1 MNNINIES
9 GMISTRKG
17 IMPKKFE
24 AHQNVEAHQ
33 APDMFFHDIKIGGE
47 CSNIRAMLPSAEPTD
62 VLCKLLKVQSALD
75 MDMECF
81 DGNVLEY
88 LYFMALF
95 REVVESKIEDPR
107 CRLTRLIKYTV
118 GNTRDLI
125 EYCIQL
131 PSIEG
136 FTQAKY
142 LLEKIYGNPHRTL
155 ASYRKEVKHWPKIRF
170 GDSRGFRK
178 FHSFLLKC
186 RSVAANQRWNTL
198 NSPDI
203 LYMMAS
209 KLHGGL
215 TERWKREVSKIRR
228 HHRREPDLE
237 DFIMYIEEETMLM
250 SDPLFFWEALLELN
264 IVKERPARRNKV
276 KGFLTVSD
284 EKTAADD
291 KNDKKPP
298 HCPLCNSSHDLDEC
312 RNFNEMEVEG
322 RSKLL
327 FN

>member
-1 MNNINIES
+1 MDIAS
-9 GMISTRKG
+9 GMMPTRKG
-17 IMPKKFE
+17 IVPKKFE
-24 AHQNVEAHQ
+24 THQNLEAQQ
-33 APDMFFHDIKIGGE
+33 APDMSFHDIKIGDE
-47 CSNIRAMLPSAEPTD
+47 SSNIKAMLPSAEPTD
-62 VLCKLLKVQSALD
+62 MLCKLLKVQSAPD
-75 MDMECF
+75 VDIECF

-88 LYFMALF
+88 HYFMALF

-107 CRLTRLIKYTV
+107 GRLTRLIKYTV
-118 GNTRDLI
+118 GDARDLI
-125 EYCIQL
+125 KHCIQL
-131 PSIEG
+131 PSNEG

-142 LLEKIYGNPHRTL
+142 LLEKMYGNPHRML
-155 ASYRKEVKHWPKIRF
+155 ASYRKEVKDWPQIKF

-250 SDPLFFWEALLELN
+250 SDPLFSQEALSELN
-264 IVKERPARRNKV
+264 TVKERPARRNKV
-276 KGFLTVSD
+276 KDFLTVSG
-284 EKTAADD
+284 EKDAAND
-291 KNDKKPP
+291 KNNKKKPP